1 MSNMHRIAWLDANI
15 RGERYPDSRK
25 LAEKFEISTRQAQ
38 RDIEY
43 LKYTMGAPLEYL
55 PSKKGYFY
63 SNKTFLLPTNMISD
77 FPWLVEAKAKA
88 AAGKNIS
95 IKFWQRQ
102 YMSKK
107 ILGNISYGMT
117 WTSYVA
123 GVYGALTGAG
133 WWKDEVWKL
142 MGMTGIAFHFIM
154 HETCCPSS
162 VTVYDWMAE
171 P

>member
-1 MSNMHRIAWLDANI
+1 M
-15 RGERYPDSRK
+15 
-25 LAEKFEISTRQAQ
+25 
-38 RDIEY
+38 
-43 LKYTMGAPLEYL
+43 
-55 PSKKGYFY
+55 
-63 SNKTFLLPTNMISD
+63 
-77 FPWLVEAKAKA
+77 
-88 AAGKNIS
+88 
-95 IKFWQRQ
+95 
-102 YMSKK
+102 
-107 ILGNISYGMT
+107 GNISYGMT